1 MYSPSFGKNVLIDFN
16 CSSVISEKV
25 GEKTLTMFK
34 GTRLNCSEEME
45 ALKNEARREKERAV
59 GEAGQGRDAL
69 RRREYGQVGHQQ
81 TGAGRFGLCTP
92 GARDLPA
99 PDSLRKFAHGL
110 RSAPA

>member
-45 ALKNEARREKERAV
+45 ALYYSRKPDLVDLYFNDLVSLKKINEK
-59 GEAGQGRDAL
+59 
-69 RRREYGQVGHQQ
+69 
-81 TGAGRFGLCTP
+81 P
-92 GARDLPA
+92 SS
-99 PDSLRKFAHGL
+99 SLYLF
-110 RSAPA
+110 S